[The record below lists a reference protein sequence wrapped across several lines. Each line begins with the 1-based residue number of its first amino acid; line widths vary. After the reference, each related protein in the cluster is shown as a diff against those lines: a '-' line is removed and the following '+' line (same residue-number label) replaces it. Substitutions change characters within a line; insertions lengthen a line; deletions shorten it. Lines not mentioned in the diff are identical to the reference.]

1 VEARGVII
9 SEIFNRRFRGF
20 RVIDLVA
27 LTVLLVLALASYA
40 FKTFAEGMG
49 ANTAD
54 VETQIAQEDR
64 RIRLLKAEI
73 AHLDDPGRIERLSGQ
88 YLNLQAADPKQETT
102 AEALPQVA
110 LKPITP
116 APPKP
121 AASATPSTSVAKPD
135 TTSTTKPERPAKA
148 TPPAS
153 PDPTVPAASK
163 ADDT

>member
-1 VEARGVII
+1 MII
-9 SEIFNRRFRGF
+9 SDIFNRRFRGF

-73 AHLDDPGRIERLSGQ
+73 AHLDDPGRIERLSSQ
-88 YLNLQAADPKQETT
+88 YLSLQAADPKQETT

-121 AASATPSTSVAKPD
+121 AAPSASTASPATPDATSK
-135 TTSTTKPERPAKA
+135 TKPEAPAKSA
-148 TPPAS
+148 PPAS

>member
-1 VEARGVII
+1 VEACGVII
-9 SEIFNRRFRGF
+9 SDIFNRRFRGF

-73 AHLDDPGRIERLSGQ
+73 AHLDDPGRIERLSSQ
-88 YLNLQAADPKQETT
+88 YLSLQAADPKQETT

-121 AASATPSTSVAKPD
+121 AAPSASTASPATPDATSK
-135 TTSTTKPERPAKA
+135 TKPEAPAKSA
-148 TPPAS
+148 PPAS

>member
-1 VEARGVII
+1 MII

-49 ANTAD
+49 ADTAG
-54 VETQIAQEDR
+54 VEQQITQEDR

-73 AHLDDPGRIERLSGQ
+73 AHLDDPGRVERLSSQ

-121 AASATPSTSVAKPD
+121 AASASPATPAATPDATSKAKPEAPV
-135 TTSTTKPERPAKA
+135 TA

>member
-1 VEARGVII
+1 MIL

-49 ANTAD
+49 ADTVG
-54 VETQIAQEDR
+54 VEQQITQEDR
-64 RIRLLKAEI
+64 RIRLLNAEI
-73 AHLDDPGRIERLSGQ
+73 AHLDDPRRIERLSSQ
-88 YLNLQAADPKQETT
+88 YLSMQAADPKQETT

-116 APPKP
+116 TPPKP
-121 AASATPSTSVAKPD
+121 AASAAPSTPAPTSDAPSKP
-135 TTSTTKPERPAKA
+135 KPEAPAKA

-153 PDPTVPAASK
+153 QEPTAPAASE
-163 ADDT
+163 ADPT

>member
-1 VEARGVII
+1 MII

-73 AHLDDPGRIERLSGQ
+73 AHLDDPGRIERLSSQ
-88 YLNLQAADPKQETT
+88 YLSLQAADPKQETT

-110 LKPITP
+110 LRPITP

-121 AASATPSTSVAKPD
+121 AAPSASTASPATPDATSK
-135 TTSTTKPERPAKA
+135 TKPEAPTKSA
-148 TPPAS
+148 PPAS
-153 PDPTVPAASK
+153 PDLTVPAASK